1 MRLRKLLD
9 PFSPLNLPDVEV
21 LSQLL
26 DDMSTGV
33 AIVDDEARLIFANLA
48 ALDLIAAGEP
58 LIERDGKLLATRS
71 DHEFAL
77 RRGIANAA
85 VSSRRDLR
93 ESISLPRS
101 CGRPLQVVVSPLST
115 HRGRSLVT
123 LFIGEDAGIWCG

>member
-26 DDMSTGV
+26 DDMHTGV
-33 AIVDDEARLIFANLA
+33 AIVDEEARLIFANLA

-58 LIERDGKLLATRS
+58 LVERDGKLLATRPS
-71 DHEFAL
+71 EEFAM
-77 RRGIANAA
+77 RRAIANAA
-85 VSSRRDLR
+85 RANRRDVR
-93 ESISLPRS
+93 EIVSLPRS
-101 CGRPLQVVVSPLST
+101 VGRPLHVMLVPLSS

-123 LFIGEDAGIWCG
+123 LFIGEQAGIWCG

>member
-1 MRLRKLLD
+1 MLD
-9 PFSPLNLPDVEV
+9 SFSPLHLPDVEV

-33 AIVDDEARLIFANLA
+33 AIVDDDARLIFANIA

-58 LIERDGKLLATRS
+58 LVERDGKLRATS
-71 DHEFAL
+71 SEQEFAM
-77 RRGIANAA
+77 RRAIVNAA
-85 VSSRRDLR
+85 GAKQSDLP
-93 ESISLPRS
+93 ESVNLPRS
-101 CGRPLQVVVSPLST
+101 KGRPLQVVVAPLST